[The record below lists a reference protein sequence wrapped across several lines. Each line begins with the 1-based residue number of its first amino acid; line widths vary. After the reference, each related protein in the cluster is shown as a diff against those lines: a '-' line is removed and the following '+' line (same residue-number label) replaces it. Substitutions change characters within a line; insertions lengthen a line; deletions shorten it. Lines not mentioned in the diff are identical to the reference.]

1 MGTLAAYI
9 GARRLAAALNGPRR
23 QAPRALSDPMKP
35 RSRGLDRWESPMPNE
50 APTGWKPRTIA
61 AQALGL
67 VEPTTKAVVPP
78 IHLATTFVRDP
89 DNQYR
94 AGYAYGR
101 PDNATTRHA
110 EAVLAAL
117 EEAHEAALFGS
128 GMAAATAIVL
138 ALPSASHIVAS
149 QVMYWAFRHWL
160 ATEAPRLG
168 YRADFVDSTDLAA
181 MAAAIK
187 PGSTKLVYIE
197 TPGNPLWTISDIAA
211 LADIA
216 HAAGAL
222 LAVDSTVATPVFTRP
237 LRLGADLVMH
247 SASKYLN
254 GHSDVIAGAVA
265 TARPGEAWERIKTMR
280 TQLGAVVG
288 PFEAWLLLRGMRT
301 LEVRVRTQAA
311 TALLIATR
319 LAGHARVA
327 QVLYPG
333 LAAHPGHAVA
343 ARQMSGGFGAMLS
356 IRVKGGEGAAIATA
370 AKVRLWKPATSLGG
384 VESLIEHR
392 ASVEGPHSPCP
403 PDLLRLSVGLE
414 DPDDLIADLERA
426 LDAAQGEA

>member
-1 MGTLAAYI
+1 
-9 GARRLAAALNGPRR
+9 
-23 QAPRALSDPMKP
+23 
-35 RSRGLDRWESPMPNE
+35 MPNE
-50 APTGWKPRTIA
+50 TPNGWKPRTVA

-78 IHLATTFVRDP
+78 LHLATTFVRDP

-138 ALPSASHIVAS
+138 ALPAPSHIVAS

-168 YRADFVDSTDLAA
+168 HRIAFVDSTDLAA
-181 MAAAIK
+181 MAAAVE
-187 PGSTKLVYIE
+187 PGTTRLVYVE
-197 TPGNPLWTISDIAA
+197 TPGNPLWTVSDIAA
-211 LADIA
+211 IAGIA

-237 LRLGADLVMH
+237 LQLGADLVMH

-265 TARPGEAWERIKTMR
+265 AARPGEAWERIKTMR
-280 TQLGAVVG
+280 TQFGAVIG
-288 PFEAWLLLRGMRT
+288 PFEAWLLLRGLRT
-301 LEVRVRTQAA
+301 LDIRVRTQAA
-311 TALLIATR
+311 TALLVATR
-319 LAGHARVA
+319 LAGHARVTH
-327 QVLYPG
+327 VLYPG
-333 LAAHPGHAVA
+333 LGQHPGHAVA
-343 ARQMSGGFGAMLS
+343 ARQMTGGFGAMLS
-356 IRVKGGEGAAIATA
+356 IRVAGGEHAAIAAA
-370 AKVRLWKPATSLGG
+370 AKVRLWKRATSLGG

-392 ASVEGPHSPCP
+392 ASVEGAQSPCP

-414 DPDDLIADLERA
+414 DPDDLLGDLDQA
-426 LDAAQGEA
+426 LNAA

>member
-1 MGTLAAYI
+1 MT
-9 GARRLAAALNGPRR
+9 
-23 QAPRALSDPMKP
+23 
-35 RSRGLDRWESPMPNE
+35 ESPMSIE
-50 APTGWKPRTIA
+50 ASNGWKPRTMA

-78 IHLATTFVRDP
+78 LHLATTFVRDP

-138 ALPSASHIVAS
+138 ALPAPSHIVAS

-160 ATEAPRLG
+160 ANEAPRFG
-168 YRADFVDSTDLAA
+168 HRVDFADSTDLAA
-181 MAAAIK
+181 MSAAIK
-187 PGSTKLVYIE
+187 PGLTKLVYIE
-197 TPGNPLWTISDIAA
+197 TPGNPLWTITDIAA
-211 LADIA
+211 LAEIT

-237 LRLGADLVMH
+237 LRLGADMVMH

-254 GHSDVIAGAVA
+254 GHSDVIAGVVA
-265 TARPGEAWERIKTMR
+265 AAKPGEAWEQVKTMR
-280 TQLGAVVG
+280 TQLGAVIG
-288 PFEAWLLLRGMRT
+288 PFEAWLLLRGLRT
-301 LEVRVRTQAA
+301 LEVRVKTQAA
-311 TALLIATR
+311 TAMLIANR
-319 LAGHARVA
+319 LARHARVA
-327 QVLYPG
+327 HVLYPG
-333 LAAHPGHAVA
+333 LASHPGYAVA
-343 ARQMSGGFGAMLS
+343 ERQMTGGFGAMLS
-356 IRVKGGEGAAIATA
+356 IRIRSGERAAIAA
-370 AKVRLWKPATSLGG
+370 AARVRLWKRATSLGG

-392 ASVEGPHSPCP
+392 ASVEGAHSPCP

-414 DPDDLIADLERA
+414 DPDDLMGDLDQA
-426 LDAAQGEA
+426 LDAAHAGTLPAT

>member
-1 MGTLAAYI
+1 
-9 GARRLAAALNGPRR
+9 
-23 QAPRALSDPMKP
+23 
-35 RSRGLDRWESPMPNE
+35 MPDGEPND
-50 APTGWKPRTIA
+50 WKPRTVA
-61 AQALGL
+61 AQALGR
-67 VEPTTKAVVPP
+67 VEPVTKAVVPP

-117 EEAHEAALFGS
+117 EDGHEAALFGS

-138 ALPSASHIVAS
+138 ALPASSHIVAS

-160 ATEAPRLG
+160 AHEAPRLG
-168 YRADFVDSTDLAA
+168 HRADFVDSTDLAA

-187 PGSTKLVYIE
+187 PGATKLVYVE

-211 LADIA
+211 LAEIA

-222 LAVDSTVATPVFTRP
+222 LAVNSTVATPVFTRP

-265 TARPGEAWERIKTMR
+265 AARPGEAWERVKTMR
-280 TQLGAVVG
+280 TQFGAIIG
-288 PFEAWLLLRGMRT
+288 PFEAWLLLRGLRT
-301 LEVRVRTQAA
+301 LDVRVRTQAT
-311 TALLIATR
+311 TAMLIANR
-319 LAGHARVA
+319 LAGHARIA

-333 LAAHPGHAVA
+333 LPAHPGHAIA
-343 ARQMSGGFGAMLS
+343 ARQMTGGFGAMLS
-356 IRVKGGEGAAIATA
+356 IRVKGGERAAIAAA
-370 AKVRLWKPATSLGG
+370 AKVCLWKRATSLGG

-414 DPDDLIADLERA
+414 DPDDLIGDLEAA
-426 LDAAQGEA
+426 LNAGASAP